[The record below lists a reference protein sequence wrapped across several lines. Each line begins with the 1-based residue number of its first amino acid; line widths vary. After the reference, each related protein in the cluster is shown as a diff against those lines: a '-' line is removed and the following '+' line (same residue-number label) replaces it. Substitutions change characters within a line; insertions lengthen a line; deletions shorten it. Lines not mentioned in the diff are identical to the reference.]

1 MLRCLTRGVSIFV
14 IVIIFAGCSA
24 SDKNIVKEIRVG
36 MHNNNE
42 LKIQINVLTNSK
54 ADVYAEYWPDS
65 SGETSKLASTVSK
78 NDTSHTL
85 VLCNIIPQTNYSYH
99 IITEKEG
106 IKETGKTYTFKSPA
120 LPMWLQDQFKA
131 SNSFQDLIPKEFKN
145 GLMLVNKRDAPGITY
160 LVDYKGRIR
169 WYHMMDGE
177 GVKVT
182 HFTKDKTIISILG
195 TNDEPTSYGSQ
206 ILEINLRGDTVLYL
220 KKGQGDFKQTIHH
233 EILKNDRGEL
243 VTLFV
248 DKKIMDLRSI
258 GGKEK
263 DTITGDGILIMNTAG
278 KKIWQW
284 SVFDVMDPLKDPAL
298 LKTKKDWMH
307 ANSLNYD
314 KDSNYLV
321 SFYNKGQIWKVD
333 AHSGKVIWKIG
344 KGGDVAMPA
353 DCDFS
358 ESHAVHIDRYGNLMF
373 FDNGVEK
380 RQSGVYA
387 LKLDEPAK
395 TSEVSLHILLPKE
408 VYNGRM
414 GSAYMINDTSV
425 LVCCSKKHIT
435 VLANRKGVLLW
446 TMETAIPTYRVE
458 FINADELKPYLVP

>member
-1 MLRCLTRGVSIFV
+1 MQSIGRTAAARLPNLLPRFRKM
-14 IVIIFAGCSA
+14 IQA
-24 SDKNIVKEIRVG
+24 IR
-36 MHNNNE
+36 
-42 LKIQINVLTNSK
+42 LS
-54 ADVYAEYWPDS
+54 
-65 SGETSKLASTVSK
+65 
-78 NDTSHTL
+78 
-85 VLCNIIPQTNYSYH
+85 LCNIIPQTNYSYH

-120 LPMWLQDQFKA
+120 LLMWLQDQFKA

-195 TNDEPTSYGSQ
+195 TNDEPTSYGSE

-284 SVFDVMDPLKDPAL
+284 SVFDIMDPLKDPAL

-307 ANSLNYD
+307 ANSLN
-314 KDSNYLV
+314 
-321 SFYNKGQIWKVD
+321 
-333 AHSGKVIWKIG
+333 
-344 KGGDVAMPA
+344 
-353 DCDFS
+353 
-358 ESHAVHIDRYGNLMF
+358 
-373 FDNGVEK
+373 
-380 RQSGVYA
+380 
-387 LKLDEPAK
+387 
-395 TSEVSLHILLPKE
+395 
-408 VYNGRM
+408 
-414 GSAYMINDTSV
+414 
-425 LVCCSKKHIT
+425 
-435 VLANRKGVLLW
+435 
-446 TMETAIPTYRVE
+446 
-458 FINADELKPYLVP
+458 

>member
-1 MLRCLTRGVSIFV
+1 MKFLTGSVSIFFFTV
-14 IVIIFAGCSA
+14 MLPGCFTT
-24 SDKNIVKEIRVG
+24 DKNLVTEIKVG
-36 MHNNNE
+36 LHNNNQ
-42 LKIQINVLTNSK
+42 LKIQLDILTNSK
-54 ADVYAEYWPDS
+54 ADVWAEYWPDS
-65 SGETSKLASTVSK
+65 IGADTKFLSPVSK
-78 NDTSHTL
+78 DTDSHSL

-99 IITEKEG
+99 ILTEKDG
-106 IKETGKTYTFKSPA
+106 VKDVGKTYTFTSPA
-120 LPMWLQDQFKA
+120 LPMWMQDQFKA

-169 WYHMMDGE
+169 WYHIMDGE

-182 HFTKDKTIISILG
+182 HFTKDRTIISILG

-206 ILEINLRGDTVLYL
+206 VLEINLMGDTVLYL

-233 EILKNDRGEL
+233 EILKNDRREL
-243 VTLFV
+243 ATLFV

-263 DTITGDGILIMNTAG
+263 DTITGDGILIMDTTG
-278 KKIWQW
+278 RKIWQW

-298 LKTKKDWMH
+298 LTTKKDWMH

-314 KDSNYLV
+314 KDSNYLI

-333 AHSGKVIWKIG
+333 AHTGKVMWKIG

-353 DCDFS
+353 DCDFA
-358 ESHAVHIDRYGNLMF
+358 ESHAVHIDPWGNLMF

-380 RQSGVYA
+380 HQSGVYA
-387 LKLDEPAK
+387 LKLNEEKK
-395 TSEVSLHILLPKE
+395 TSEVSLHFLLPKE

-425 LVCCSKKHIT
+425 LCCCSKRHIT
-435 VLANRKGVLLW
+435 VLANRKGVLQW

-458 FINADELKPYLVP
+458 FIKAGELKPYLVP